1 MTVAAFFALAALI
14 LAILGLAS
22 SPRWP
27 LAQPLAVIFL
37 AVAVC
42 IIGFSGHI
50 PLPH

>member
-1 MTVAAFFALAALI
+1 MLRRTAVAALL

-27 LAQPLAVIFL
+27 LAQPLAVIL
-37 AVAVC
+37 LSLAVC

-50 PLPH
+50 PFPR